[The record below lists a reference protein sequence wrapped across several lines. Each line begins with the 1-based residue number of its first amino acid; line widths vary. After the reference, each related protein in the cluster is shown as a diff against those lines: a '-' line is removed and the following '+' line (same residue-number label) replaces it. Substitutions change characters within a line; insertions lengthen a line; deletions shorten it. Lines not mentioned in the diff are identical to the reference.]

1 MPPARPQPRT
11 ECQNFD
17 SVLAIGEPH
26 AAARISASDR
36 SPDFVK
42 RPIPFWVADYE
53 AKKFPPFPRLGI
65 VRNRSS
71 WLASERPTSSGTPAP
86 KLVVMSTEISPAS
99 AKSAPAVQRRPRA
112 AVRWLSRQADR
123 RLLPALAAFFAE
135 NVSTC
140 YISQTELW
148 SGRAPDFA
156 HWSPN
161 LKRLIKAE
169 LRDTLVRDRA
179 RRIAVVERAGELVGL
194 AVVVDLGRHYA
205 LLEDIVVQRESRGSG
220 VGGTLVRWIFRQ
232 LREAGKTSV
241 FLESG
246 GRNTAAHRFFRR
258 QGFRRVSIAMCR
270 RLAA

>member
-1 MPPARPQPRT
+1 
-11 ECQNFD
+11 
-17 SVLAIGEPH
+17 L
-26 AAARISASDR
+26 
-36 SPDFVK
+36 
-42 RPIPFWVADYE
+42 
-53 AKKFPPFPRLGI
+53 L
-65 VRNRSS
+65 
-71 WLASERPTSSGTPAP
+71 
-86 KLVVMSTEISPAS
+86 MSTAISPAS
-99 AKSAPAVQRRPRA
+99 ATSGPAVKRRPRS
-112 AVRWLSRQADR
+112 AVRWLSRKADR
-123 RLLPALAAFFAE
+123 RLLPALAAFFAG

-161 LKRLIKAE
+161 LKRVIKAE
-169 LRDTLVRDRA
+169 LLDTFARDRT
-179 RRIAVVERAGELVGL
+179 RRIAVVERAGELVGM

-205 LLEDIVVQRESRGSG
+205 LLEDIVIGRENRGSG

-232 LREAGKTSV
+232 LREDGKTSV

-246 GRNTAAHRFFRR
+246 GRNTAAHRFFER

>member
-1 MPPARPQPRT
+1 
-11 ECQNFD
+11 
-17 SVLAIGEPH
+17 
-26 AAARISASDR
+26 
-36 SPDFVK
+36 
-42 RPIPFWVADYE
+42 
-53 AKKFPPFPRLGI
+53 
-65 VRNRSS
+65 
-71 WLASERPTSSGTPAP
+71 
-86 KLVVMSTEISPAS
+86 MSTENSPVS
-99 AKSAPAVQRRPRA
+99 TNAKPATRRRSKSV
-112 AVRWLSRQADR
+112 VRWLSRSADR
-123 RLLPALAAFFAE
+123 RLLPALATFFAE

-161 LKRLIKAE
+161 LKRLIRAE

-179 RRIAVVERAGELVGL
+179 RRIAVVERDGELVGL

-205 LLEDIVVQRESRGSG
+205 LLEDIVVKRARRGSG

-232 LREAGKTSV
+232 LRAAGKTSV

-246 GRNTAAHRFFRR
+246 GRNTAAHRFFER

>member
-1 MPPARPQPRT
+1 
-11 ECQNFD
+11 
-17 SVLAIGEPH
+17 
-26 AAARISASDR
+26 
-36 SPDFVK
+36 
-42 RPIPFWVADYE
+42 
-53 AKKFPPFPRLGI
+53 
-65 VRNRSS
+65 
-71 WLASERPTSSGTPAP
+71 
-86 KLVVMSTEISPAS
+86 MSTESS
-99 AKSAPAVQRRPRA
+99 SETAKPCRTAKRRPRST
-112 AVRWLSRQADR
+112 VRWLSRTNDR

-161 LKRLIKAE
+161 LKRVIKAE
-169 LRDTLVRDRA
+169 LLDTLVRDRA
-179 RRIAVVERAGELVGL
+179 RRIAVAERAGKLVGMS
-194 AVVVDLGRHYA
+194 VVVDLGRHYA
-205 LLEDIVVQRESRGSG
+205 LLEDIVVERDSRGSG

-232 LREAGKTSV
+232 LRADGKTSV

-246 GRNTAAHRFFRR
+246 GRNTAAHRFFKR